1 MKFAAV
7 VLALAAAASA
17 QAPPNL
23 EAIMAAMPNDLVA
36 AMSYF
41 PATFIQGIFGG
52 APMPTDVSA
61 LFALAPAIPTADRPK
76 LESQYLQFLAQ
87 VAPLLPTP
95 TKPTSA
101 STPSSTPKTTPS
113 PSSSPSSAPSSSNS
127 GSVSGS
133 NSGSNSGSGSSKLG
147 QSSDS
152 VKKTD
157 SSDSNKS
164 SDSHSGDSNS
174 ESGSDSSSGS
184 GSSSKNNG
192 AAKVAASLVALVAV
206 AAAGA
211 MF

>member
-7 VLALAAAASA
+7 VLALAAAVSA
-17 QAPPNL
+17 QAPPPNL

-41 PATFIQGIFGG
+41 PATFIQGIFNGS
-52 APMPTDVSA
+52 PMPTDVAA

-95 TKPTSA
+95 TKPTVA
-101 STPSSTPKTTPS
+101 SSPSSSPKPTSGSSS
-113 PSSSPSSAPSSSNS
+113 PSSSPSSVPSSVPSSSHS
-127 GSVSGS
+127 GSHSGS
-133 NSGSNSGSGSSKLG
+133 SSGSSKAG

-152 VKKTD
+152 EKKTD

-164 SDSHSGDSNS
+164 SDSHSGDDIS
-174 ESGSDSSSGS
+174 ESDSSSDS

-206 AAAGA
+206 AAGA

>member
-7 VLALAAAASA
+7 VLALAAAVSA
-17 QAPPNL
+17 QAPPPNL

-41 PATFIQGIFGG
+41 PATFIQGIFNGS
-52 APMPTDVSA
+52 PMPTDVAA

-95 TKPTSA
+95 TKPTVA
-101 STPSSTPKTTPS
+101 SSPSSSPKPTSGSSS
-113 PSSSPSSAPSSSNS
+113 PSSSPSSVPSSSHS
-127 GSVSGS
+127 GSHSGS
-133 NSGSNSGSGSSKLG
+133 SSGSSKAG

-152 VKKTD
+152 EKKTD

-164 SDSHSGDSNS
+164 SDSHSGDDIS
-174 ESGSDSSSGS
+174 ESDSSSDS

-206 AAAGA
+206 AAGA